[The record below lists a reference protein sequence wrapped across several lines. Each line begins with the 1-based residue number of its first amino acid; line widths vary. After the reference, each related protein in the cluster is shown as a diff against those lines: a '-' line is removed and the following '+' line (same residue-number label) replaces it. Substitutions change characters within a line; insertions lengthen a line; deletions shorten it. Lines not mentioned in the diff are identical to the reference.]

1 MVAPATSVAAVVPG
15 MRATVGEAVPLAEAV
30 EKTTWGTVTAVEIT
44 VVVEEDGMAD
54 PMREP
59 VLSVQGTTR
68 VVERVMVVTGLDA
81 RPRAEAVVE
90 ADGTTTDEAAVTM
103 AGLPET

>member
-1 MVAPATSVAAVVPG
+1 MVAPATSEAAVVPG

-44 VVVEEDGMAD
+44 VVVEEDGMVD

-68 VVERVMVVTGLDA
+68 VVERVMVVTGVDA
-81 RPRAEAVVE
+81 RPRAEAVAD